1 LCRELGTGSDMMIEL
16 PLDHE
21 PSLDH
26 WAKCIADEDMASG
39 YHTDWHHAYEI
50 AWEILER
57 GEHEQIHN

>member
-1 LCRELGTGSDMMIEL
+1 MTEEL

-26 WAKCIADEDMASG
+26 WAKCIANDDIATG
-39 YHTDWHHAYEI
+39 YHTNWHHAYEI